1 MDLLL
6 TKNPIINSL
15 HANCINDYTSKYFET
30 ATQLN
35 IATGFISNES
45 IAELRRLIEYRKHT
59 LNLSLFIG
67 MNYIDG
73 FTKLQYDAVK
83 ELGEKLIKNDLGNV
97 YVSPKAMFHGKP

>member
-45 IAELRRLIEYRKHT
+45 IAELRLPTFLFVYIQHPLFEYAD
-59 LNLSLFIG
+59 F
-67 MNYIDG
+67 Y
-73 FTKLQYDAVK
+73 
-83 ELGEKLIKNDLGNV
+83 
-97 YVSPKAMFHGKP
+97 

>member
-45 IAELRRLIEYRKHT
+45 IAESRRLREYGKHT
-59 LNLSLFIG
+59 SHLPLCIG
-67 MNYIDG
+67 MN
-73 FTKLQYDAVK
+73 
-83 ELGEKLIKNDLGNV
+83 
-97 YVSPKAMFHGKP
+97 

>member
-35 IATGFISNES
+35 IATGFISNLEF
-45 IAELRRLIEYRKHT
+45 
-59 LNLSLFIG
+59 NL
-67 MNYIDG
+67 
-73 FTKLQYDAVK
+73 
-83 ELGEKLIKNDLGNV
+83 
-97 YVSPKAMFHGKP
+97 

>member
-45 IAELRRLIEYRKHT
+45 IAELKIPNR
-59 LNLSLFIG
+59 SA
-67 MNYIDG
+67 
-73 FTKLQYDAVK
+73 KL
-83 ELGEKLIKNDLGNV
+83 
-97 YVSPKAMFHGKP
+97 

>member
-45 IAELRRLIEYRKHT
+45 IAELRKIILHSRTEQFY
-59 LNLSLFIG
+59 
-67 MNYIDG
+67 
-73 FTKLQYDAVK
+73 
-83 ELGEKLIKNDLGNV
+83 
-97 YVSPKAMFHGKP
+97 SPNQQIIVDF